1 MLETFP
7 KHEIKKEKDKKIT
20 YPSPQSPSLKIK
32 KEGMLETF
40 PKHKIKKI
48 KIKSLIH
55 GFLAKIISSSTNNT
69 KWQPGAF
76 IIV

>member
-20 YPSPQSPSLKIK
+20 YPSPQSPFLKIK

-40 PKHKIKKI
+40 PKHKINK
-48 KIKSLIH
+48 
-55 GFLAKIISSSTNNT
+55 
-69 KWQPGAF
+69 
-76 IIV
+76 